1 MVLKFLINDGINH
14 MKKDSC
20 CFGIQSWHGKIQWP
34 DYFCYEHKAKK
45 VNSFDFGWDLMMSL
59 VRPHM
64 SDFLAIGGLITPLKS
79 KDFYTKVRNNLI
91 PLPSSMPREGCVRF
105 SKRIHIELAVKQQII
120 KCKVISKCSKCHN
133 HVCGKHTYLVC
144 ESSKKWNND
153 LVIRSHWY
161 ASLQSRL
168 DWFCSFLHLW
178 RHNCE
183 LLSKNECL
191 QISNIWKAKK
201 RWYKITKVIIKVE
214 NCWLLLILLLQS
226 FRSDKSSCNECYI
239 LCSLL

>member
-1 MVLKFLINDGINH
+1 

-20 CFGIQSWHGKIQWP
+20 CFGIQSWHGKIQRP
-34 DYFCYEHKAKK
+34 DYFYYERRAKK

-64 SDFLAIGGLITPLKS
+64 SNCLAIGGLITPLKS